1 MRSAEPCTVTRSESG
16 TDSSSIVDP
25 PMSPKFHPI
34 PSSHRAGNT
43 STGPSPLR
51 DDATVAATRIAAPRR
66 TEARVPFPAV
76 YRPTSGLNAYIPAM
90 CSDTTYWL
98 SVSCPCSFMWTGV
111 IVMIA
116 TIAACDTTIE
126 PSARRPLLV
135 AVTMRSAAG
144 MEGSFSP
151 AEPRTPP
158 ETTSGSGRRRSETF
172 VNATR
177 STHEAKSH
185 GPVYLCHPN
194 AFSPAHCAG
203 PMRSGP
209 NTAPN
214 VEAKTMRLMARER
227 SAGSARSVAA

>member
-1 MRSAEPCTVTRSESG
+1 
-16 TDSSSIVDP
+16 
-25 PMSPKFHPI
+25 
-34 PSSHRAGNT
+34 
-43 STGPSPLR
+43 
-51 DDATVAATRIAAPRR
+51 
-66 TEARVPFPAV
+66 
-76 YRPTSGLNAYIPAM
+76 M
-90 CSDTTYWL
+90 C
-98 SVSCPCSFMWTGV
+98 TGV

-126 PSARRPLLV
+126 PSASRPLLV

-144 MEGSFSP
+144 MEGSFSST
-151 AEPRTPP
+151 ELRTPP

-177 STHEAKSH
+177 RTHEAKSQ

-194 AFSPAHCAG
+194 AVSPAHCAG

-209 NTAPN
+209 KTAPN
-214 VEAKTMRLMARER
+214 VDAKTMRLIARER